1 MMLDVHQVAGR
12 RPYPPRASAFTER
25 FWNDLAS
32 RRFSTTRCRACGNQT
47 FPPKVVCPHCWSEE
61 IEWVDMPVEGLLY
74 SWTRIH
80 AAPAVFQPLAP
91 YTVGIVDLERRI
103 RLACPLVVP
112 DGAGVAVGSKVR
124 MVVMAF
130 EDGPLFAA
138 RLQGP

>member
-1 MMLDVHQVAGR
+1 
-12 RPYPPRASAFTER
+12 
-25 FWNDLAS
+25 
-32 RRFSTTRCRACGNQT
+32 
-47 FPPKVVCPHCWSEE
+47 
-61 IEWVDMPVEGLLY
+61 MPADGELY

-112 DGAGVAVGSKVR
+112 DDASVAVGSKVR